1 MSDKETV
8 TLLHNLRCVTDDE
21 DHQFQRTY
29 KAIVD
34 SWVLCRTVGKHYL
47 SPDIVSYLNLN
58 AQAVKALI
66 DNHLADW
73 DGYGL
78 KFSQLFFN
86 FVEALKIMEGNQ
98 KMTDTRP
105 TYYRASG
112 GDDLISHM
120 QNGLM
125 TLDETRGFL
134 KGNVYKYLTRYR
146 QKGGI
151 IDLEKAKEYLDRLIN
166 LEKATA
172 YEEIMK

>member
-86 FVEALKIMEGNQ
+86 FVKALKIMEGNQ
-98 KMTDTRP
+98 K
-105 TYYRASG
+105 
-112 GDDLISHM
+112 
-120 QNGLM
+120 
-125 TLDETRGFL
+125 
-134 KGNVYKYLTRYR
+134 
-146 QKGGI
+146 
-151 IDLEKAKEYLDRLIN
+151 
-166 LEKATA
+166 
-172 YEEIMK
+172 